1 MKGRHKVGSSTRLPG
16 GSDTLASGLA
26 VASLALLVGFVSLP
40 LLSLVVWTVD
50 KGTWRAMASPVAVDA
65 LLLSL
70 RTTAITMAILL
81 LIGTPAAYVLARAEF
96 RGSRVINTLIDIPV
110 VLPPSAAGIALLLA
124 FGRLGLVGQYLN
136 VFGITL
142 SFTTA
147 AVVMAEVFVAA
158 PFYVRQAATGF
169 GAVDRAVEE
178 AAMVDGADHWRRF
191 FRVTVPL
198 ALPALVAGT
207 LTAWAL
213 GEFGATIIFAGS
225 FRGVTQTIPLAIFA
239 EFQRD
244 LDAAVAL
251 SVLVLGF
258 AFAVILAVRYLTAR
272 LSVPCAVGQATSP
285 PSVRIMTSVA
295 LTRAV
300 ACLPGSRP
308 SSSALSLVMR
318 ATT

>member
-1 MKGRHKVGSSTRLPG
+1 MKRRDKSGLSPRFSR

-26 VASLALLVGFVSLP
+26 VAALALLAGFVSLP
-40 LLSLVVWTVD
+40 LLSLVLWTVN
-50 KGTWRAMASPVAVDA
+50 KGAWQAMASPVAVDA
-65 LLLSL
+65 LLLSV

-81 LIGTPAAYVLARAEF
+81 LVGTPAAYVLARADF
-96 RGSRVINTLIDIPV
+96 SGSRVINTLIDIPV

-136 VFGITL
+136 LFGITL

-169 GAVDRAVEE
+169 GAVDRRVEE
-178 AAMVDGADHWRRF
+178 AALVDGASRSTAF
-191 FRVTVPL
+191 FKVTVPL
-198 ALPALVAGT
+198 AFPALVAGA
-207 LTAWAL
+207 LTAWARAL

-258 AFAVILAVRYLTAR
+258 AFGVILAVRYLT
-272 LSVPCAVGQATSP
+272 
-285 PSVRIMTSVA
+285 
-295 LTRAV
+295 TR
-300 ACLPGSRP
+300 
-308 SSSALSLVMR
+308 SSG
-318 ATT
+318 